1 MVSADERSMNCW
13 FAKFN
18 AKHVFNAIFTFSF
31 DVCFF
36 YSIYDVKCSQNLWLY
51 AQESGHK
58 TDLPISPIM
67 FGWSEPFLHGKKN
80 KRLVGRDD
88 KNLFEYWH
96 CSWL

>member
-18 AKHVFNAIFTFSF
+18 TKHVFNAIFTFSF

-36 YSIYDVKCSQNLWLY
+36 YSIYVKCSQNLWLY

-67 FGWSEPFLHGKKN
+67 FAMFGWSEPFLHGKKTN
-80 KRLVGRDD
+80 GL
-88 KNLFEYWH
+88 LEEMIYSF
-96 CSWL
+96 